1 MVSRCGKPELHLTA
15 AEDKVE
21 EEEAIKVEEEVDA
34 GQKIEEEVVKEEEV
48 GRVEEERV
56 GEYVLEEESAR
67 REIKEDTLEGRDEEE
82 DDEV

>member
-1 MVSRCGKPELHLTA
+1 M
-15 AEDKVE
+15 
-21 EEEAIKVEEEVDA
+21 
-34 GQKIEEEVVKEEEV
+34 KEEEV